1 LFVLERMT
9 AHIII
14 RGRNKFATPP
24 SVLCSVLLFHIRI
37 INQRVEGHNIFSELV
52 CVLSEAKGMVKIMTI
67 KTKLPMG
74 IEDFK
79 RIRSEGF
86 YYVDKTGLIR
96 DFLENEAY
104 VNLFT
109 RPRRFGKT
117 LNMSMLKYFFEIGS
131 DSTLFD
137 GLEISKEKE
146 LCAEYMG
153 KFPVISVTLKGA
165 TGENFAEAKDML
177 RRIIG
182 KESMR
187 FQFLMQSDKLTEI
200 EKNQYMAL
208 VNTNKAGVF
217 TMPDE
222 VLKDSLQMLSQLL
235 QRHYDQR
242 VVILIDE
249 YDVPLDKAYQS
260 GYYDVMVELI
270 RVLFGNAFKTNNSLY
285 FAVLTGCLRI
295 SKESIFTGLNNFNV
309 HTVKDVQYR
318 EYFGFT
324 DDEVQAL
331 LRDYGFMGKYNMI
344 KEWYNGYHFGNLDI
358 YCPWDV
364 VSYCHALK
372 MNPSEFP
379 QNYWVNTSSNSI
391 IRSFLGRANAT
402 TKNEIE
408 QLINGKSV
416 KKRIHQEL
424 TYRDLDSRQD
434 HLWSIL
440 FTTGYL
446 TQHGTQT
453 GDLTEL
459 VIPNKEIQWIFV
471 EQIRDWFEEKT
482 TSNRERLENFC
493 RAFQEKD
500 IFAIEKGFHEYLEDM
515 ISIRDTSVRKGM
527 KENFYHGLLL
537 GILGNM
543 DDWIVQSNV
552 ESGEG
557 YSDISIQIRRKG
569 IGIVIELKYAENGA
583 FDEACKEAVKQINE
597 RNYEESL
604 IKEGMTKIHKY
615 GIACYKKRCKV
626 ITE

>member
-1 LFVLERMT
+1 
-9 AHIII
+9 
-14 RGRNKFATPP
+14 
-24 SVLCSVLLFHIRI
+24 
-37 INQRVEGHNIFSELV
+37 
-52 CVLSEAKGMVKIMTI
+52 
-67 KTKLPMG
+67 MG

-79 RIRSEGF
+79 RIRSEEF
-86 YYVDKTGLIR
+86 YYIDKTGLIR
-96 DFLENEAY
+96 ELLENEAY

-117 LNMSMLKYFFEIGS
+117 LNMSMLKYFFEIGG

-137 GLEISKEKE
+137 GLEIAKEKE
-146 LCAEYMG
+146 LCAKYMG
-153 KFPVISVTLKGA
+153 KFPVIAITLKGA
-165 TGENFAEAKDML
+165 SGRTFEEALGML
-177 RRIIG
+177 RNIIG
-182 KESMR
+182 NEAMR
-187 FQFLMQSDKLTEI
+187 FQFLLQSMQLTEI
-200 EKNQYMAL
+200 EHKRYEAL
-208 VNTNKAGVF
+208 INIDKTGSY
-217 TMPDE
+217 TMSDE
-222 VLKDSLQMLSQLL
+222 LLKDSLFMLSQLL
-235 QRHYDQR
+235 QKHYHQN

-260 GYYDVMVELI
+260 GYYDAMVELI
-270 RVLFGNAFKTNNSLY
+270 RVLFGNAFKTNSSLY
-285 FAVLTGCLRI
+285 LAVLTGCLRI

-309 HTVKDVQYR
+309 YTVKDVQYK

-324 DDEVQAL
+324 DNEVKAL
-331 LRDYGFMGKYNMI
+331 LKYYGFTDKYNRI
-344 KEWYNGYHFGNLDI
+344 KEWYNGYRFGDLDI

-372 MNPSEFP
+372 MNPLTEP

-402 TKNEIE
+402 MKNEIE
-408 QLINGKSV
+408 QLLNGKSV

-446 TQHGTQT
+446 TQCGTQT
-453 GDLTEL
+453 GDVTEL

-471 EQIRDWFEEKT
+471 EQIRDWFDDETIK
-482 TSNRERLENFC
+482 NRERLENFC
-493 RAFQEKD
+493 RAFEENNVL
-500 IFAIEKGFHEYLEDM
+500 AIENGFQEYLEDM

-543 DDWIVQSNV
+543 DNWIVQSNA
-552 ESGEG
+552 ESGDG
-557 YSDISIQIRRKG
+557 YSDISIEIRRKR
-569 IGIVIELKYAENGA
+569 IGIVIELKYAEDGA
-583 FDEACKEAVKQINE
+583 LEEACKEAMEQINE
-597 RNYEESL
+597 RNYEKSL
-604 IKEGMTKIHKY
+604 EGDGMITIYKY

-626 ITE
+626 ISG